1 MAGKAWLE
9 AFTED
14 SPWLEIKR
22 YRENET
28 FRFGNGPVYKS
39 NLGYIIPATIGN
51 LKTELKV
58 SVVEANVLL
67 GLDFQQEFS
76 VVIDTGRQTLY
87 IKASGEEF
95 DMGQQRNH
103 WRLPLYILY
112 FHAWLEQCTIHEVP
126 NMSPGRLRY
135 YSWSLTASS

>member
-28 FRFGNGPVYKS
+28 FRFGNGLVYKS
-39 NLGYIIPATIGN
+39 NLGYIIPATIEN

-67 GLDFQQEFS
+67 GLDFQQEF
-76 VVIDTGRQTLY
+76 
-87 IKASGEEF
+87 K
-95 DMGQQRNH
+95 
-103 WRLPLYILY
+103 
-112 FHAWLEQCTIHEVP
+112 
-126 NMSPGRLRY
+126 
-135 YSWSLTASS
+135 